1 MEIKKVKKK
10 KQFYSESSEAYRMI
24 QWVFCPVSLKVASFN
39 HEIVTVRVILSAYL
53 LGSVVKSRMVN

>member
-1 MEIKKVKKK
+1 MEKKRKKRK
-10 KQFYSESSEAYRMI
+10 KQIYSESPEAYRMI
-24 QWVFCPVSLKVASFN
+24 QWVFCPVSLEVASCN